1 MGTHTPFQ
9 CLRRDRG
16 EGLKC
21 RPYGLSQRNGMSDDL
36 AQQQRRLRLKKAL
49 EDLTSMRGMG
59 TELVTIIIPPDRMIH
74 DARQYLS
81 QEVGQAA
88 NIKSKSTRKHVADAI
103 ESAIAT
109 INRYKTPGERGIG
122 IFVGH
127 VIVGNNKTRLIS
139 TVIDDPPEPFPSFR
153 YRCDSRFEVSQLE
166 EMLID
171 RAAYGLFVI
180 DRSESAYGMATG
192 KRMHCQEHITSQV
205 PSKHGRG
212 GQSAQRFERLIEE
225 AAHNFFKKSA
235 ERACAYWLP
244 QIENLKG
251 IIVGGPGATKDF
263 VVKNDYFHHEI
274 KKLIREPLFD
284 VGYSN
289 ESGLRELIQRAGG
302 LMDQIEL
309 DAERNLVDSFLREVM
324 QPSPKATYGE
334 AMVRTALDQGAV
346 ATLLLSE
353 ALRQRRVGWVCK
365 PCKHEWVETQ
375 MTRSDIPNCPS
386 CDSENIREDP
396 DRTMDLIDE
405 MSMLAGRT
413 SAGVSLISMDTEEGA
428 TLFDAFG
435 GIAAILRYAWS

>member
-1 MGTHTPFQ
+1 MT
-9 CLRRDRG
+9 
-16 EGLKC
+16 
-21 RPYGLSQRNGMSDDL
+21 DDL

-49 EDLTSMRGMG
+49 GELTSMRGMG
-59 TELVTIIIPPDRMIH
+59 TELVTVVVPPDRMIH
-74 DARQYLS
+74 LVRQHLS
-81 QEVGQAA
+81 QESGQAV

-109 INRYKTPGERGIG
+109 INRYKTPGERGIA

-127 VIVGNNKTRLIS
+127 VIVGNNKSRLIS
-139 TVIDDPPEPFPSFR
+139 TVIDDPPEPFTSFR

-171 RAAYGLFVI
+171 RTAYGLFVI
-180 DRSESAYGMATG
+180 DRSESAYGLASG
-192 KRMHCQEHITSQV
+192 KRLHCQAHITSQV

-212 GQSAQRFERLIEE
+212 GQSARRFERLIEE
-225 AAHNFFKKSA
+225 AAHTFFQKSA

-244 QIENLKG
+244 MIEDLEG

-274 KKLIREPLFD
+274 KKLIRKPLFD

-309 DAERNLVDSFLREVM
+309 DTERRLVDGFLREVM
-324 QPSPKATYGE
+324 QPLPKATYGE
-334 AMVRTALDQGAV
+334 AMVRSALEQGAV
-346 ATLLLSE
+346 HTLLLSE
-353 ALRQRRVGWVCK
+353 ALRKRRVGWVCK
-365 PCKHEWVETQ
+365 PCKHEWEATQ
-375 MTRSDIPNCPS
+375 TSRSELPNCPS
-386 CDSENIREDP
+386 CDSEDIREDP

-405 MSMLAGRT
+405 MSMLAGHT
-413 SAGVSLISMDTEEGA
+413 SAKVSLVSMDTEEGA
-428 TLFDAFG
+428 TLNEAFG

>member
-1 MGTHTPFQ
+1 MT
-9 CLRRDRG
+9 
-16 EGLKC
+16 
-21 RPYGLSQRNGMSDDL
+21 DDL

-49 EDLTSMRGMG
+49 GELTSMRGMG
-59 TELVTIIIPPDRMIH
+59 TELVTVVVPPDRMIH
-74 DARQYLS
+74 LVRQHLS
-81 QEVGQAA
+81 QESGQAV

-109 INRYKTPGERGIG
+109 INRYKTPGERGIA

-127 VIVGNNKTRLIS
+127 VIVGNNKSRLIS
-139 TVIDDPPEPFPSFR
+139 TVIDDPPEPFTSFR

-171 RAAYGLFVI
+171 RTAYGLFVI
-180 DRSESAYGMATG
+180 DRSESAYGLASG
-192 KRMHCQEHITSQV
+192 KRLHCQAHITSQV

-212 GQSAQRFERLIEE
+212 GQSARRFERLIEE
-225 AAHNFFKKSA
+225 AAHTFFQKSA

-244 QIENLKG
+244 MIEDLEG

-309 DAERNLVDSFLREVM
+309 DTERRLVDGFLREVM
-324 QPSPKATYGE
+324 QPLPKATYGE
-334 AMVRTALDQGAV
+334 AMVRSALEQGAV
-346 ATLLLSE
+346 HTLLLSE
-353 ALRQRRVGWVCK
+353 ALRKRRVGWVCK
-365 PCKHEWVETQ
+365 PCKHEWKATQ
-375 MTRSDIPNCPS
+375 TSRSELPNCPS
-386 CDSENIREDP
+386 CDSEDIREDP

-405 MSMLAGRT
+405 MSMLAGHT
-413 SAGVSLISMDTEEGA
+413 SAKVSLVSMDTEEGA
-428 TLFDAFG
+428 TLNEAFG

>member
-1 MGTHTPFQ
+1 MT
-9 CLRRDRG
+9 
-16 EGLKC
+16 
-21 RPYGLSQRNGMSDDL
+21 DDL

-49 EDLTSMRGMG
+49 GELTSMRGMG
-59 TELVTIIIPPDRMIH
+59 TELVTVVVPPDRMIH
-74 DARQYLS
+74 LVRQHLS
-81 QEVGQAA
+81 QESGQAV

-109 INRYKTPGERGIG
+109 INRYKTPGERGIA

-127 VIVGNNKTRLIS
+127 VIVGNNKSRLIS
-139 TVIDDPPEPFPSFR
+139 TVIDDPPEPFTSFR

-171 RAAYGLFVI
+171 RTAYGLFVI
-180 DRSESAYGMATG
+180 DRSESAYGLASG
-192 KRMHCQEHITSQV
+192 KRMHCQAHITSQV

-212 GQSAQRFERLIEE
+212 GQSARRFERLIEE
-225 AAHNFFKKSA
+225 AAHTFFQKSA

-244 QIENLKG
+244 MIEDLEG

-309 DAERNLVDSFLREVM
+309 DTERRLVDGFLREVM
-324 QPSPKATYGE
+324 QPLPKATYGE
-334 AMVRTALDQGAV
+334 AMVRSALEQGAV
-346 ATLLLSE
+346 HTLLLSE
-353 ALRQRRVGWVCK
+353 ALRKRRVGWVCK
-365 PCKHEWVETQ
+365 PCKHEWEATQ
-375 MTRSDIPNCPS
+375 TSRSELPNCPS
-386 CDSENIREDP
+386 CDSEDIREDP

-405 MSMLAGRT
+405 MSMLAGHT
-413 SAGVSLISMDTEEGA
+413 SAKVSLVSMDTEEGA
-428 TLFDAFG
+428 TLNEAFG

>member
-1 MGTHTPFQ
+1 MT
-9 CLRRDRG
+9 
-16 EGLKC
+16 
-21 RPYGLSQRNGMSDDL
+21 DDL

-49 EDLTSMRGMG
+49 GELTSMRGMG
-59 TELVTIIIPPDRMIH
+59 TELVTVVVPPDRMIH
-74 DARQYLS
+74 LVRQHLS
-81 QEVGQAA
+81 QESGQAV

-109 INRYKTPGERGIG
+109 INRYKTPGERGIA

-127 VIVGNNKTRLIS
+127 VIVGNNKSRLIS
-139 TVIDDPPEPFPSFR
+139 TVIDDPPEPFTSFR

-171 RAAYGLFVI
+171 RTAYGLFVI
-180 DRSESAYGMATG
+180 DRSESAYGLASG
-192 KRMHCQEHITSQV
+192 KRLHCQAHITSQV

-212 GQSAQRFERLIEE
+212 GQSARRFERLIEE
-225 AAHNFFKKSA
+225 AAHTFFQKSA

-244 QIENLKG
+244 MIEDLEG

-274 KKLIREPLFD
+274 KKLIRKPLFD

-309 DAERNLVDSFLREVM
+309 DTERRLVDGFLREVM
-324 QPSPKATYGE
+324 QPLPKATYGE
-334 AMVRTALDQGAV
+334 AMVRSALEQGAV
-346 ATLLLSE
+346 HTLLLSE
-353 ALRQRRVGWVCK
+353 ALRKRRVGWVCK
-365 PCKHEWVETQ
+365 PCKHEWKATQ
-375 MTRSDIPNCPS
+375 TSRSELPNCPS
-386 CDSENIREDP
+386 CDSEDIREDP

-405 MSMLAGRT
+405 MSMLAGHT
-413 SAGVSLISMDTEEGA
+413 SAKVSLVSMDTEEGA
-428 TLFDAFG
+428 TLNEAFG